1 MTTFK
6 LGGLDIGVFLAYMA
20 AVLAVGYWAARRGK
34 QTKRDYFLSGDKLPW
49 WMIGGSI
56 VASNISSHHLVG
68 ALGMAYSVGFASI
81 VNEWGA
87 ILIGFNAL
95 LWIFL
100 PFYLRNGFYTMP
112 EFLEKRFGT
121 AARVAYGGLMLLEY
135 VFVEVAAVLYL
146 GGLAVHTLLNI
157 NIMASVA
164 VLAAITGAYT
174 IAGGL
179 RAVIWTEML
188 QLGVLLGGG
197 VTLAFATIRKVGAIQ
212 HMSGWSAVLATSKS
226 WHMILPATNK
236 DFPWTMY
243 LGGVICISVAYCA
256 TNQFIVQRTL
266 AAKNEWHARM
276 GVVFADYLKFFI
288 PLVIVVPGVVA
299 PVLYPHLK
307 PADSLFPTLVRD
319 LLSHGVVGLV
329 MAALIAA
336 VMSHISGV
344 INSCTTIA
352 TIDFYLPFINRQ
364 ATEAQAVRFGRIVGV
379 VVVLLGIACAGL
391 LVRHG
396 ERPIFLYLLDA
407 YGYFTPGI
415 ATMFLLGI
423 LWKRATHAGALTA
436 GVLTI
441 PLTLVLQFWLLP
453 DMPFFNRTGIVFW
466 VCMAVGVAVSLLTE
480 PKPEAELTGLIW
492 NADSLRLPAEQRG
505 LYGGLRRPFLWW
517 VVVTAAVLYFY
528 WRFP

>member
-1 MTTFK
+1 
-6 LGGLDIGVFLAYMA
+6 
-20 AVLAVGYWAARRGK
+20 
-34 QTKRDYFLSGDKLPW
+34 
-49 WMIGGSI
+49 
-56 VASNISSHHLVG
+56 
-68 ALGMAYSVGFASI
+68 
-81 VNEWGA
+81 
-87 ILIGFNAL
+87 
-95 LWIFL
+95 
-100 PFYLRNGFYTMP
+100 
-112 EFLEKRFGT
+112 
-121 AARVAYGGLMLLEY
+121 MLLEY
-135 VFVEVAAVLYL
+135 IFVEIAAVLYL
-146 GGLAVHTLLNI
+146 GGLAVHTLLGI
-157 NIMASVA
+157 DIMASVA

-197 VTLAFATIRKVGAIQ
+197 VTLAFATIRKVGAIE
-212 HMSGWSAVLATSKS
+212 HMSGWSALLATSKN

-441 PLTLVLQFWLLP
+441 PLTLVLQFFRLP
-453 DMPFFNRTGIVFW
+453 NIPFFNHPGVLYWPLRLAVKAPWRDMPFFNRTGIVFW
-466 VCMAVGVAVSLLTE
+466 VCMAVGVVVSLLTE

-492 NADSLRLPAEQRG
+492 TRDSLQLPAEQRG
-505 LYGGLRRPFLWW
+505 LYRGLRRPFLWW
-517 VVVTAAVLYFY
+517 VLVTAAVLYFY
-528 WRFP
+528 VRFP